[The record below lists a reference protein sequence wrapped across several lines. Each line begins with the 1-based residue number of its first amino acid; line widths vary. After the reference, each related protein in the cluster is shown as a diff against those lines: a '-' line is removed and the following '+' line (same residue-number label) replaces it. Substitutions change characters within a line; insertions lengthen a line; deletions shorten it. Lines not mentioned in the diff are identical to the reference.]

1 MLGDRKPRKRQAEV
15 TDLDLVPIM
24 NMFLVIIPFLLI
36 SASFFHLRAINTT
49 VPVLSSKAE
58 SGPVQSTAKVT
69 VIVQLEETG
78 ITVSA
83 MSDEVDEQTLRGFE
97 TVIAK
102 EGTGRYAMD
111 RLSSFLQGIKT
122 SYPLSDTVIIMPGDT
137 IVYETIIRAMDV
149 ARNTGETQLFPNV
162 VISGKVG

>member
-1 MLGDRKPRKRQAEV
+1 MLGARASRKKQDAD

-49 VPVLSSKAE
+49 VPVLSDAAE
-58 SGPVQSTAKVT
+58 AGSVQDTAKVT
-69 VIVQLEETG
+69 VIVQIEEAG

-97 TVIAK
+97 TTIAK
-102 EGTGRYAMD
+102 EGTGRYSLEK
-111 RLSSFLQGIKT
+111 LSAFLQGIKKR
-122 SYPLSDTVIIMPGDT
+122 YPLSDTVIIMPGDT
-137 IVYETIIRAMDV
+137 IVYDTIVRTMDV
-149 ARNTGETQLFPNV
+149 ARNTGKTQLFPNV